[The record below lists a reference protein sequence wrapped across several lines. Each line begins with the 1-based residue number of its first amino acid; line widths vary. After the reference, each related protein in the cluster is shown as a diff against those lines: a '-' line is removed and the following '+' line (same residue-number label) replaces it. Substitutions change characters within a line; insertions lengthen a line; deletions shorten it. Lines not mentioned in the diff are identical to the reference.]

1 MENVQYEFR
10 EELSMDEDDEYVE
23 GFIINEEEHE
33 DIESFEKKMMKLF
46 IILICYF
53 ESDILKVTME
63 NYGKCM
69 NIREEDVMREDPSLN
84 IERMVVREKD

>member
-1 MENVQYEFR
+1 
-10 EELSMDEDDEYVE
+10 
-23 GFIINEEEHE
+23 
-33 DIESFEKKMMKLF
+33 MMKLF

-53 ESDILKVTME
+53 ESDILKVTIE

-84 IERMVVREKD
+84 IERMVVREKG